1 VTGTLLRR
9 ARPAEEV
16 SDTSAPEVV
25 PLRHPGQWV
34 IAALALLMTV
44 IVVRA
49 FAGSENIDW
58 GIVGEY
64 LFSSTIL
71 IGVGV
76 TVGLTILSMVIA
88 SLIGLA
94 IAVMR
99 LSDNRVLR
107 TLSTLYLGFFRG
119 VPLLVLLIFVYNLAL
134 VVPTLSLGIPFTGI
148 TFVDTSTNAAITP
161 FIAAVIG
168 LSFAEGAYMG
178 EVVRAGILAV
188 DPGQT
193 EAGLSLGMRRGYLL
207 RRITI
212 PQAMR
217 VIIPPTGNETLAM
230 LKGTALVSVIAGRE
244 LLTRAQQVS
253 AENYRVVELL
263 IVATFWYLVL
273 TAAFTLVQG
282 VIERRYGRGFGRR
295 DTAAKPIAPIK
306 RRLLGF
312 GR

>member
-1 VTGTLLRR
+1 MRR
-9 ARPAEEV
+9 GRSAVKVHDP
-16 SDTSAPEVV
+16 SAPEVV

-34 IAALALLMTV
+34 VAALAVLMTAV
-44 IVVRA
+44 AVNA

-58 GIVGEY
+58 GIVRNF
-64 LFSSTIL
+64 LFSETIL

-76 TVGLTILSMVIA
+76 TVGLTILSMLIA

-134 VVPTLSLGIPFTGI
+134 VVPTLSLGIPFTDI
-148 TFVDTSTNAAITP
+148 EFFETSTNAAITP

-193 EAGLSLGMRRGYLL
+193 EAGLSLGMTRGYLL

-244 LLTRAQQVS
+244 LLTRAQQISS
-253 AENYRVVELL
+253 ANYRVVELL

-273 TAAFTLVQG
+273 TAAFSAVQSI
-282 VIERRYGRGFGRR
+282 VERRYGRGFARR
-295 DTAAKPIAPIK
+295 STTAKPIAVSR
-306 RRLLGF
+306 RRLLSGF